1 MKISINLLFI
11 SMINL
16 MNSEGIDNNC
26 LYVRGFSYSIGVTHP
41 AIFAVK
47 LRLTRKFL

>member
-16 MNSEGIDNNC
+16 MNSEELIITVFM
-26 LYVRGFSYSIGVTHP
+26 LEVLVTQLVLP
-41 AIFAVK
+41 IQQ
-47 LRLTRKFL
+47 FLP